1 MNAQVTRQT
10 GFFYLLSFLEGA
22 AVMAA
27 ELLGAKMLAPYFG
40 SSLYVWSSVMAITL
54 GGLASGYFM
63 GGLLSYRRREGRVL
77 YYVIFGASVLI
88 VLMPFTSKLALSIF
102 GLLPLYYA
110 VIASTFVFLFPP
122 VFMMGMVSPL
132 IIRKLTSNV
141 DQAGKA
147 AGAVYAISTV
157 GGILATF
164 LTGFWVIPHFGLSRP
179 CIIIGILLG
188 LLPLIMLL
196 KTNKAMALFFVVLSG
211 YSFYKA
217 GIAEVPP
224 GVKVPYMSEGLLGQ
238 IMLVDYPNYLPD
250 GKVGK
255 GTERMLFVNRI
266 AQSVY
271 NNGIDSARH
280 CGYVYK
286 ILDKLRFCPKE
297 ASVLVCGLGGGSL
310 LQALKDSGCQVEAC
324 ELDPRIWYVAKHYFN
339 LDPTIPVHLD
349 DARHFIRKTNRKYDV
364 LILDLFRGE
373 ENPGHC
379 FTVEAFQEM
388 KALLNPD
395 GLLLLNGNGFF
406 KGRRGAGTRALYKTL
421 LASGFAVWPLATE
434 ADETRSNLLFF
445 AQESPG
451 IQLDRLKAWSLA
463 RGEQSFPLADL
474 KEAESTVMTDD
485 KPILD
490 LLNAQAYNTWRNATI
505 DYFSSEAQRG
515 RRFQVFQ

>member
-1 MNAQVTRQT
+1 MTRQT
-10 GFFYLLSFLEGA
+10 GFLYLLSFLEGA

-54 GGLASGYFM
+54 GGLASGYFL
-63 GGLLSYRRREGRVL
+63 GGLLSYRRREGNVL

-88 VLMPFTSKLALSIF
+88 VLMPFTSKVVLSIL

-132 IIRKLTSNV
+132 IIRNLTTSA

-157 GGILATF
+157 GGIISTF
-164 LTGFWVIPHFGLSRP
+164 LTGFWIIPHFGLSRP
-179 CIIIGILLG
+179 CIVIGIILG
-188 LLPLIMLL
+188 FLPLIMLV
-196 KTNKAMALFFVVLSG
+196 KNNKALVLFFLVLSG

-217 GIAEVPP
+217 GAITVPP
-224 GVKVPYMSEGLLGQ
+224 GVSVPYFSEGLLGQ
-238 IMLVDYPNYLPD
+238 IMLVDYPNYGPD
-250 GKVGK
+250 GKVTK

-271 NNGIDSARH
+271 NNGIDSARY

-286 ILDKLRFCPKE
+286 ILDKLRFRPKG

-310 LQALKDSGCQVEAC
+310 LQALKDSGCRVEAC
-324 ELDPRIWYVAKHYFN
+324 ELDPRIWYVARHYFKM
-339 LDPTIPVHLD
+339 DTTIPVSID
-349 DARHFIRKTNRKYDV
+349 DARHFIRKTNKKYDV
-364 LILDLFRGE
+364 VILDLFKGE

-379 FTVEAFQEM
+379 FTTEAFQEM
-388 KALLNPD
+388 K
-395 GLLLLNGNGFF
+395 GLLTPNGLLVLNGNGFF
-406 KGRRGAGTRALYKTL
+406 SGKRGAGTRALYKTL
-421 LASGFAVWPLATE
+421 LSSGFAVWPFATDRE
-434 ADETRSNLLFF
+434 ETRSNLIFF
-445 AQESPG
+445 AQEPSGTQLNRLQALSRLSGDIDFPVAELKLSESP
-451 IQLDRLKAWSLA
+451 
-463 RGEQSFPLADL
+463 
-474 KEAESTVMTDD
+474 VMTDD

-505 DYFSSEAQRG
+505 DYFSNEAQRG
-515 RRFQVFQ
+515 RVFQVFQ